1 MLALDFIPLSS
12 FLVVSSTMDKLS
24 SLARFKASCP
34 FLGRTQSNTLRSLS
48 TSTSPRFSTLTQLT
62 EKATECPVMG
72 PALAKRT
79 GQMVAGYASV
89 AGNIDVNKFHQEKGV
104 IINSNDV
111 SMCPHASKALAAAK
125 MAEELAQAKKLADAG
140 KAAKTS
146 SSASSSSAA
155 SSAKAAGCPF
165 HAAAPAKAAPPV
177 TKAPTPVTRLGG
189 GFDYEKFYAA
199 ELQKKHDDSS
209 YRYFNNIN
217 RLAAKFPVAHTANPK
232 SEVEVWC
239 ANDYLGMGNN
249 PIVLETMQYVS
260 VSFFYPYFFVASF
273 VANCCATVVLWIST
287 VTVLEVLG
295 TSPATVPGIST
306 SRRSWPLFTASLLL
320 WSSLPAMWRTMLPS
334 PLSDPNSRVVSTS
347 PTRPT
352 TPR

>member
-1 MLALDFIPLSS
+1 
-12 FLVVSSTMDKLS
+12 MDKLS

-34 FLGRTQSNTLRSLS
+34 FLGRTQPGALRSLS

-125 MAEELAQAKKLADAG
+125 MAEELAAAKKLADV
-140 KAAKTS
+140 AKTEKPA
-146 SSASSSSAA
+146 SASSSSAA
-155 SSAKAAGCPF
+155 NAVKAAGCPF
-165 HAAAPAKAAPPV
+165 HAAAAAKTASPAPPV
-177 TKAPTPVTRLGG
+177 TKAAAAARSG
-189 GFDYEKFYAA
+189 GFDYESFYAA
-199 ELQKKHDDSS
+199 ELQKKHDDNS

-260 VSFFYPYFFVASF
+260 ISFASVCFFCHLF
-273 VANCCATVVLWIST
+273 VV
-287 VTVLEVLG
+287 
-295 TSPATVPGIST
+295 
-306 SRRSWPLFTASLLL
+306 
-320 WSSLPAMWRTMLPS
+320 
-334 PLSDPNSRVVSTS
+334 
-347 PTRPT
+347 
-352 TPR
+352 